1 MTRGRVGSGNCSKY
15 ENPLLEERG
24 APEAGD
30 EVIMKQITFKDIKEI
45 VAELS
50 GKGDS
55 VMDAELELIFDE
67 QPGISEFVMN
77 RDELND
83 LEKRILLSTVEVGWY
98 IVKKALG
105 RNKEISEDYLYEQFD
120 RNYVRYQERIYLK
133 DTSESEFAAQLYT
146 PNNQPKL
153 IDYVVEFIMTAFDEP
168 EKPVREQSI
177 TTMVVDAKTVI
188 DCLVIDEK
196 IGLAEICDK
205 KYSDKSF
212 KSVKETAAV
221 YVDEFK
227 KTSLYM
233 KLKHKEKD
241 DAESIIT
248 GFSEMMYNFFLIT
261 PVNWNARRVV
271 ECLTEIMPAKVMA
284 DDEYFMSV
292 EPVMTA
298 FMKFCADKGYVAD
311 GNNIVRR
318 LHGIT
323 DRIMDEAQDED
334 HWGFGKSLLKEAESK
349 GIDFTDK
356 KQLESFIKEYNK
368 EKGGLY
374 QSGIAKKADKPGRN
388 DPCPC
393 GSGKKYK
400 KCCGADE

>member
-1 MTRGRVGSGNCSKY
+1 
-15 ENPLLEERG
+15 
-24 APEAGD
+24 
-30 EVIMKQITFKDIKEI
+30 MKQITLDDVDNVIATLPENEEDHLDYLIDLLESEQPFIYDFLHNDYALNE
-45 VAELS
+45 
-50 GKGDS
+50 D
-55 VMDAELELIFDE
+55 ELEMLHYISLIA
-67 QPGISEFVMN
+67 
-77 RDELND
+77 
-83 LEKRILLSTVEVGWY
+83 WY
-98 IVKKALG
+98 IIRDVLK
-105 RNKEISEDYLYEQFD
+105 RNEQISDDYLFEQYD
-120 RNYVRYQERIYLK
+120 RNFVHYQDDIYNNDK
-133 DTSESEFAAQLYT
+133 SDSEINNSISY
-146 PNNQPKL
+146 PNNQPYLMEYMVLL
-153 IDYVVEFIMTAFDEP
+153 ITKNLAEPGCQVRDEMIP
-168 EKPVREQSI
+168 GII
-177 TTMVVDAKTVI
+177 TDAKTVI
-188 DCLVIDEK
+188 DCLVIDED
-196 IGLAEICDK
+196 IALAEICDK

-212 KSVKETAAV
+212 KSVKDTAAV

-248 GFSEMMYNFFLIT
+248 GFSEMMYNYFLMI
-261 PVNWNARRVV
+261 PVNWNARRAV

-334 HWGFGKSLLKEAESK
+334 HWGVGKSLLKEAESK
-349 GIDFTDK
+349 GVDFTDK
-356 KQLESFIKEYNK
+356 NQLESFIKEYNK
-368 EKGGLY
+368 DKVGLY
-374 QSGIAKKADKPGRN
+374 QSEAAKKAEKPGRN

-400 KCCGADE
+400 KCCGVDE